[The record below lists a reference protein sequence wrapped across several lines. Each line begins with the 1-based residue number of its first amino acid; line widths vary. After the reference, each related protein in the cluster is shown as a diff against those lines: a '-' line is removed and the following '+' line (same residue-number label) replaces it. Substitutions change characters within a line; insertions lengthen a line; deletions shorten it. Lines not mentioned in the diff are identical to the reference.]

1 MKPFEYGSLMTV
13 DSALNRV
20 MITATNVASS
30 KATILI
36 SGESG
41 TGKELLSKYIH
52 QKSPRS
58 PRRFVA
64 INCAALPDGLLESE
78 LFGYE
83 RGAFTGAFTQK
94 IGKFELASGST
105 ILLDE
110 ISEMSLPLQAKLLR
124 VLQEEELDRLGGRNP
139 VKVNLRVIA
148 TTNRDLRT
156 MVLEQKFREDLY
168 YRLNVIPL
176 HIPPLRDR
184 PGDVVLLAK
193 NFVQVA
199 AIMNQKIQSELTE
212 EALQKI
218 QEWSWPG
225 NVRELENVIERAVLI
240 SNDREIRAEHIII
253 DERKVSKKLT
263 PMRVSVGV
271 TIAEM
276 EKQLIFKTLQETKQ
290 NRTQAAKILG
300 ISIRTLRNKLHEYK
314 PTENLNVG
322 EVTNG

>member
-1 MKPFEYGSLMTV
+1 MKPFEYGSLITV
-13 DSALNRV
+13 DAALNRV
-20 MITATNVASS
+20 MQTATNVATS

-52 QKSPRS
+52 QKSPRANQ
-58 PRRFVA
+58 RFIA

-83 RGAFTGAFTQK
+83 RGAFTGAVSQK
-94 IGKFELASGST
+94 IGKFEQASGST

-124 VLQEEELDRLGGRNP
+124 VLQEEEVDRLGGRNP
-139 VKVNLRVIA
+139 IKVNLRVIA
-148 TTNRDLRT
+148 TTNRDLRS

-184 PGDVVLLAK
+184 PGDVVILAK

-199 AIMNQKIQSELTE
+199 AIMNQKIQSVLTDG
-212 EALQKI
+212 ALQKI
-218 QEWSWPG
+218 QSWSWPG

-240 SNDREIRAEHIII
+240 SDSQEIRAEHIFI
-253 DERKVSKKLT
+253 DERKGISTQSRAPATFTL
-263 PMRVSVGV
+263 SSGV

-276 EKQLIFKTLQETKQ
+276 EKQLIFKTLDETKQ

-300 ISIRTLRNKLHEYK
+300 ISIRTLRNKLHEYRGA
-314 PTENLNVG
+314 TG
-322 EVTNG
+322 G

>member
-1 MKPFEYGSLMTV
+1 
-13 DSALNRV
+13 
-20 MITATNVASS
+20 MITATNVALS

-58 PRRFVA
+58 AQRFIA

-83 RGAFTGAFTQK
+83 RGAFTGAVSQK
-94 IGKFELASGST
+94 IGKFEMASGST

-110 ISEMSLPLQAKLLR
+110 ISELSLPLQAKLLR
-124 VLQEEELDRLGGRNP
+124 VLQEEEVDRLGGRNP
-139 VKVNLRVIA
+139 IKVNLRVIA
-148 TTNRDLRT
+148 TTNRDLKS

-176 HIPPLRDR
+176 HIPPLRER
-184 PGDVVLLAK
+184 PGDVVILAK

-199 AIMNQKIQSELTE
+199 AIMNQKIESVLTQG
-212 EALQKI
+212 ALEKI
-218 QEWSWPG
+218 QSWSWPG

-240 SNDREIRAEHIII
+240 SNGPEICPEHIFI
-253 DERKVSKKLT
+253 DERTEIKKGVAPFT
-263 PMRVSVGV
+263 VATGV

-276 EKQLIFKTLQETKQ
+276 EKQLIFKTLDETKQ
-290 NRTQAAKILG
+290 NRTRAAKILG

-314 PTENLNVG
+314 PAGISDLSSKE
-322 EVTNG
+322 EVIGG

>member
-1 MKPFEYGSLMTV
+1 MKPFEYGSLITV
-13 DSALNRV
+13 DAVLNRV
-20 MITATNVASS
+20 MLTATNVASS

-52 QKSPRS
+52 QKSPRAS
-58 PRRFVA
+58 QRFIA
-64 INCAALPDGLLESE
+64 INCAALPEGLLESE

-83 RGAFTGAFTQK
+83 RGAFTGAHSQK

-124 VLQEEELDRLGGRNP
+124 VLQEEEVDRLGGRSP

-148 TTNRDLRT
+148 TSNKDLRT
-156 MVLEQKFREDLY
+156 LVSEQKFREDLY

-176 HIPPLRDR
+176 HIPPLRER

-199 AIMNQKIQSELTE
+199 AIMNQKTPGTLHQG
-212 EALQKI
+212 ALEKI
-218 QEWSWPG
+218 QAWSWPG

-240 SNDREIRAEHIII
+240 AEGSEIRPEHIFIE
-253 DERKVSKKLT
+253 ERAGIVRKAPAFSIA
-263 PMRVSVGV
+263 SGV

-276 EKQLIFKTLQETKQ
+276 EKQLIEKTLDLTKQ

-300 ISIRTLRNKLHEYK
+300 ISIRTLRNKLHEYRQ
-314 PTENLNVG
+314 EVVG
-322 EVTNG
+322 G

>member
-1 MKPFEYGSLMTV
+1 MKPFEYGSLITV
-13 DSALNRV
+13 DPALNRV
-20 MITATNVASS
+20 MQTATNVATS

-52 QKSPRS
+52 QRS
-58 PRRFVA
+58 PRASQRFVA

-83 RGAFTGAFTQK
+83 RGAFTGAISQK
-94 IGKFELASGST
+94 TGKFEQASGST

-124 VLQEEELDRLGGRNP
+124 VLQEEEVDRLGGRNP
-139 VKVNLRVIA
+139 IKVNLRVIA
-148 TTNRDLRT
+148 TTNRDLRS
-156 MVLEQKFREDLY
+156 MVLEQRFREDLY

-184 PGDVVLLAK
+184 PGDVVILAR

-199 AIMNQKIQSELTE
+199 AILNQKVQSVLTDS
-212 EALQKI
+212 ALQKI
-218 QEWSWPG
+218 QSWSWPG

-240 SNDREIRAEHIII
+240 SSGPEIRADHIFI
-253 DERKVSKKLT
+253 DER
-263 PMRVSVGV
+263 RDVSVQSAPRALFTISSGL

-276 EKQLIFKTLQETKQ
+276 EKQLIFKTLDETKQ

-300 ISIRTLRNKLHEYK
+300 ISIRTLRNKLHEYR
-314 PTENLNVG
+314 
-322 EVTNG
+322 EVMSG